1 MQKIVMSDT
10 ETLETDE
17 KQYFTCK
24 QHFFEEGTAWC
35 ANINLQSNLMI

>member
-17 KQYFTCK
+17 KQYFICK
-24 QHFFEEGTAWC
+24 LIFLKKEQPDVPTSTSRV
-35 ANINLQSNLMI
+35 I